1 MTGAD
6 EEARGTAPDDQP
18 PAEVDAD
25 PPALP
30 PKRQRFARAIE
41 ILAVFILSVATVSS
55 AWSAY
60 EATRWSG
67 VQAVNYGQAS
77 ALRTEST
84 RESNR
89 ANTLSAIDVQLF
101 SDWVAALSQKDTRRA
116 DFLRARFREEF
127 RPAFNTWLN
136 SVPKGTIPPGSPFAL
151 PEYSLASQREADRLV
166 VDAEA
171 HFAAAN
177 DANQIGDN
185 FVLTTVL
192 FATVLF
198 FAGIASHFESVGIKR
213 TMLVLGVV
221 VWLAAVGIMFSLP
234 QNVGF

>member
-6 EEARGTAPDDQP
+6 EGAHDAANGDASQTDISPGPAAPAP
-18 PAEVDAD
+18 SPRHA
-25 PPALP
+25 
-30 PKRQRFARAIE
+30 ARAID
-41 ILAVFILSVATVSS
+41 IIAVVILSIATVSS
-55 AWSAY
+55 AWCAY

-67 VQAVNYGQAS
+67 VQAVNYSQAS

-89 ANTLSAIDVQLF
+89 ANTLTAIDVQLF
-101 SDWVAALSQKDTRRA
+101 SDWVAAVSQKDTRRA
-116 DFLRARFREEF
+116 DFLRTRFREEF
-127 RPAFNTWLN
+127 RPAFDAWLG
-136 SVPKGTIPPGSPFAL
+136 SVPKGTIPPGSPFSL
-151 PEYSLASQREADRLV
+151 PEYSLAAQRESNRLV

-171 HFAAAN
+171 HFATAN

-213 TMLVLGVV
+213 TMLVLGILM
-221 VWLAAVGIMFSLP
+221 WATAVAIMFSLP
-234 QNVGF
+234 QSVGF

>member
-1 MTGAD
+1 MTSS
-6 EEARGTAPDDQP
+6 DQDAVGPTPGEDSPVKTETGP
-18 PAEVDAD
+18 PA
-25 PPALP
+25 PA
-30 PKRQRFARAIE
+30 PKRRHVARAVD
-41 ILAVFILSVATVSS
+41 ILAVIILSVATVSS

-67 VQAVNYGQAS
+67 VQAVNYSQAS
-77 ALRTEST
+77 AARTEST
-84 RESNR
+84 RQSNR

-101 SDWVAALSQKDTRRA
+101 SDWVAAMSQKDTRRA
-116 DFLRARFREEF
+116 DFLRERFREEF
-127 RPAFNTWLN
+127 RPAFEAWLN

-151 PEYSLASQREADRLV
+151 PEYSLAAQRESDRLV
-166 VDAEA
+166 VEAEA

-177 DANQIGDN
+177 DANQTGDN

-213 TMLVLGVV
+213 TMIVLGVIMWV
-221 VWLAAVGIMFSLP
+221 AAVGIMFSLP